1 MDQAELAIT
10 TLDDLKALGV
20 RLAIDDFGTG
30 YSSLA
35 YLRRFP
41 IDKLKIDRSFVNDIT
56 EKTNA
61 NEIVSTILAM
71 AKSLKLDV
79 LAEGVETQQ
88 QLDFLS
94 SIGCAQ
100 YQGYLFSRPMQKN
113 EAEKMLLAFLHSKES
128 KRPLQIGINDMD
140 ANNQNW
146 LV

>member
-1 MDQAELAIT
+1 MDECRPSTNGYGRAVNLSGRQFQSGKIVSLVSDVLKETGLPAQQLELELTESIVMDQAEMAIT
-10 TLDDLKALGV
+10 TLDDLKAIGV

-41 IDKLKIDRSFVNDIT
+41 IDKLKIDRSFISDIT

-61 NEIVSTILAM
+61 NEIVSTIIAM

-88 QLDFLS
+88 
-94 SIGCAQ
+94 
-100 YQGYLFSRPMQKN
+100 
-113 EAEKMLLAFLHSKES
+113 
-128 KRPLQIGINDMD
+128 
-140 ANNQNW
+140 
-146 LV
+146 